1 MQKVSWCT
9 FTAGSVIY
17 LAASGA
23 IRIATI
29 SGAERRKWND
39 YGAHIF
45 ARREAGPHRLLDG
58 RRRGRRPGSVMPNR
72 RSHCEKQVLHL
83 NFGRA
88 GADGTN
94 NRCVDGVL

>member
-45 ARREAGPHRLLDG
+45 ARREAGPH
-58 RRRGRRPGSVMPNR
+58 PTTHAPNTEDR
-72 RSHCEKQVLHL
+72 I
-83 NFGRA
+83 
-88 GADGTN
+88 
-94 NRCVDGVL
+94 GV